1 MQSENKARLLEVI
14 QDVLEQ
20 FAFIFVE
27 EELQSWNLSNDST
40 LLWSGIRFYG
50 SEFSGTLELASSAR
64 LCREIARNTLGEE
77 DDNSLPKD
85 AEFMA
90 LQELAN
96 ILCGNLVARIYGPEA
111 SFKLHPP
118 QSSEMSFDK
127 WHNMAQSKDTLIIAA
142 EDQPLLVRFSEAKTN
157 YDPSSSKGHPAF
169 KSAP

>member
-1 MQSENKARLLEVI
+1 MHSENKARLLEVA

-27 EELQSWNLSNDST
+27 EEFQSWDLSDDSS

-50 SEFSGTLELASSAR
+50 SEFSGTLELASSAQ

-77 DDNSLPKD
+77 DDNSLPRD

-90 LQELAN
+90 LRELAN

-111 SFKLHPP
+111 SFKLQPP
-118 QSSEMSFDK
+118 QSSKMSFET
-127 WHNMAQSKDTLIIAA
+127 WHNMARNKDTLRIVA
-142 EDQPLLVRFSEAKTN
+142 EGEPLLIQFSEAETN
-157 YDPSSSKGHPAF
+157 CDASSSKGHPAF